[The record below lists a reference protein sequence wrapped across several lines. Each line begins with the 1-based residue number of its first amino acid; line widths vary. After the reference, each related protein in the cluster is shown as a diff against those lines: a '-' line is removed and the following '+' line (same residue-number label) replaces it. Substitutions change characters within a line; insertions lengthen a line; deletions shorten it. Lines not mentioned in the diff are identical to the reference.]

1 MESATDVTEQAIAW
15 TLKLYQWVGL
25 LISLFMLWGSFKW
38 ANSIGLTKSPPAA
51 DPSGSAPESATLFA
65 QYGNWLTESKVRS
78 VARNPTG
85 ALNIAAESSN
95 IRPMPDG
102 EGLSEAGRTQW
113 GDVAEYQVT
122 GEKGNFNYSVLL
134 STSPQVWMIAASGDD
149 VARLVE
155 RCNCQDA
162 IHRGPICKHAAACL
176 IAERRRVSSYII
188 DDHMTT
194 DN

>member
-1 MESATDVTEQAIAW
+1 MKVVNKVSEDADFLMESATDATEQAIAW

-102 EGLSEAGRTQW
+102 EGLSEACRIKW
-113 GDVAEYQVT
+113 GAVAEY
-122 GEKGNFNYSVLL
+122 
-134 STSPQVWMIAASGDD
+134 
-149 VARLVE
+149 
-155 RCNCQDA
+155 
-162 IHRGPICKHAAACL
+162 
-176 IAERRRVSSYII
+176 
-188 DDHMTT
+188 
-194 DN
+194 